1 MSNGEKLQKTM
12 NEASELYK
20 KLPEW
25 VKNQKTST
33 SAAVERTVRPMS
45 EKRKSR

>member
-25 VKNQKTST
+25 VKKQTTAS
-33 SAAVERTVRPMS
+33 SASVERTVRPMS
-45 EKRKSR
+45 ENRKTR

>member
-1 MSNGEKLQKTM
+1 MSNAEKLQKTM

-25 VKNQKTST
+25 VKKQTTASPA
-33 SAAVERTVRPMS
+33 SVERTVRPMS
-45 EKRKSR
+45 ESMRPR